1 MSALTASFINALN
14 NPIQVRLDPLQH
26 HPPFA
31 SLALLLRVVDT
42 SSSRSHIFAHVP
54 WVSLTRRQLSESHAS
69 RQLRLFHP
77 ARNTC
82 QIIFCIAMLALV
94 LHLRQ
99 EIQTLKQEQS
109 STAVLNTVQKIFQTL
124 LEDRDEARAKV
135 SSITALNE
143 KLTHERDAARVE
155 TSTVKR
161 RLNVKERAEVLHS
174 KRVTPKNG
182 ACRLCPS
189 PTDLPLTHGPKND
202 LISQVPAAI
211 SACINSLSSSSH
223 APLVPSALPATT
235 TKTTINQVALAAEAH
250 QGPISRRVLVAGA
263 QPASTTQSPT
273 TFTATC
279 TTKSNTSTIN
289 ITTAAGATRAL
300 IKRALGAISPSTPSP
315 LPRPVATTTTTSV
328 STLAVKTSPARLT
341 PSRPPRVNSPQSN
354 TPNKP
359 SPLGRSWVTAP
370 STPSLPH
377 NATPTAVKPVASVS
391 KSTYTPDKATLAAAA
406 ILGLISRGSAGKGPL
421 TSSKLPKLDKT
432 PVKTPA
438 ATPIRTIMQASRIAA
453 NVTPSKIPLPS
464 PDTHERAFFAEEKYF
479 SKLPF
484 PNASRPPPV
493 CRPCDD
499 AVVCAYAQV
508 VKELVILLFFAKCV
522 LHADTA

>member
-14 NPIQVRLDPLQH
+14 NPIQVRLVPLQH

-31 SLALLLRVVDT
+31 SLA
-42 SSSRSHIFAHVP
+42 
-54 WVSLTRRQLSESHAS
+54 
-69 RQLRLFHP
+69 
-77 ARNTC
+77 

-124 LEDRDEARAKV
+124 LEDRDEARAK
-135 SSITALNE
+135 
-143 KLTHERDAARVE
+143 KLTRERDAARVE
-155 TSTVKR
+155 TSTVR
-161 RLNVKERAEVLHS
+161 RLLHVKERAEVLHS
-174 KRVTPKNG
+174 KRVTSKNG

-189 PTDLPLTHGPKND
+189 PTHLPLTHGPKND
-202 LISQVPAAI
+202 LISRVPAAI
-211 SACINSLSSSSH
+211 SSCITTLSSSSH
-223 APLVPSALPATT
+223 APLVPSTLPATT
-235 TKTTINQVALAAEAH
+235 TKPTINQVALAAEAH
-250 QGPISRRVLVAGA
+250 QGLISRRVLVAGA

-273 TFTATC
+273 TFTATR

-300 IKRALGAISPSTPSP
+300 IKHAPGAISPSTPSP
-315 LPRPVATTTTTSV
+315 LPRPVATTTTTTSA
-328 STLAVKTSPARLT
+328 STLAVKTSPARMT

-377 NATPTAVKPVASVS
+377 NATPTAVKPAASVS

-406 ILGLISRGSAGKGPL
+406 ILGLISRGSAGKGPF

-438 ATPIRTIMQASRIAA
+438 AAPIRTSHASQPYSSQCDTEQDSRCRRQTLMSARFLRKKSGERTGNIA
-453 NVTPSKIPLPS
+453 V
-464 PDTHERAFFAEEKYF
+464 F
-479 SKLPF
+479 
-484 PNASRPPPV
+484 
-493 CRPCDD
+493 C
-499 AVVCAYAQV
+499 
-508 VKELVILLFFAKCV
+508 KCV